1 MKVKTSITLSED
13 LLEAIDQLPDQYHT
27 RSSFLESAAWAFIGR
42 LQRDEQARRDIEII
56 NRRAD
61 RLNAEV
67 MDALAY
73 QVMV

>member
-13 LLEAIDQLPDQYHT
+13 LLRAIDQLPDQYHN

-42 LQRDEQARRDIEII
+42 LRRDEQARRDIEII
-56 NRRAD
+56 NRCAD
-61 RLNAEV
+61 QLNAEV

-73 QVMV
+73 QVSI